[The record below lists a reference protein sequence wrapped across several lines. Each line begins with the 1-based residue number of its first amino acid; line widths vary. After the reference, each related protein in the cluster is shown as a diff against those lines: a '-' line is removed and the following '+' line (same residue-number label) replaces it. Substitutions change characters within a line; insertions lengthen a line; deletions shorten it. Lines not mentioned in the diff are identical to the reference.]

1 MANPTSFR
9 LPADLLSRTAEAAAL
24 EGVTVTSLVTSL
36 LDEGLKTRRFPGI
49 VFRDGPTGRRA
60 AVSGG
65 PDVWE
70 IVRAIRLADGEG
82 EGRVRQVAVDTG
94 IAIGLLHLAVDYASA
109 YPEEIDARIDS
120 NERAAERVR
129 RMVEERERLLSR

>member
-9 LPADLLSRTAEAAAL
+9 LPTDLLTRTAEAAAQ

-49 VFRDGPTGRRA
+49 VFRNGPTGRRA
-60 AVSGG
+60 ALAAG

-82 EGRVRQVAVDTG
+82 EGRVRQVAADTG
-94 IAIGLLHLAVDYASA
+94 IAVGLLHLAVDYAAA

>member
-9 LPADLLSRTAEAAAL
+9 LPADLLSRTAEEAAR
-24 EGVTVTSLVTSL
+24 EGVSVTSLVSSL
-36 LDEGLKTRRFPGI
+36 LDEGLKIRRFPGI

-70 IVRAIRLADGEG
+70 IVRAIRLTDGDGEA
-82 EGRVRQVAVDTG
+82 RIRYVADDTG
-94 IAIGLLHLAVDYASA
+94 ISIHLLHLAIDYASA
-109 YPEEIDARIDS
+109 YPDEIDARIDS